1 MRTRFLKIGVLVLA
15 LSPLLARAQFG
26 SGIVY
31 DPTQAAHAIQQ
42 IEQGQ
47 NIFTNSVKLADNAI
61 ATYNLA
67 HQMAMSPQSLYQ
79 PFMSFSSVWMMVNQ
93 AANTYGNSQPWT
105 NSANTGVNASYA
117 YQQASV
123 PRIGQLNGYGN
134 LSLSGQQ
141 QIAAQGATS
150 DINDSVTASN
160 LQTLGTIRANSQQRQ
175 ADINALAAASN
186 STDPTQQT
194 ELATLQRINRALIL
208 QLMAQQEANQISQAN
223 TLQQIVSQKQ
233 QQDALKATFQQANQF
248 QSAYNAIA
256 PSYAGAAAAMRY
268 YPRPR
273 ARQTMN
279 LLNWITQACSSLTS
293 TVSPSVDAMGV
304 HICVALAT
312 IMLVWF
318 GVQEALASAQGGPG
332 FSMGKFLN
340 FFMLITFA
348 YAMVKFYDSSIP
360 GVGYSLRGFINGGA
374 QYLVSV
380 IGTDSVTSIQNT
392 LNQAQSTNGPG
403 IAKAM
408 MNPYFAIVYVVIQVL
423 IAALSAIVI
432 AIIAYGAIGSAVIG

>member
-1 MRTRFLKIGVLVLA
+1 MKHSFLKIA
-15 LSPLLARAQFG
+15 LIVSIAAPVAAHAQFG
-26 SGIVY
+26 SGVVF
-31 DPTQAAHAIQQ
+31 DPTQSAHAVQQ

-123 PRIGQLNGYGN
+123 PRTGQLNGYGN

-160 LQTLGTIRANSQQRQ
+160 LQTLGTIGANSKQRQ

-233 QQDALKATFQQANQF
+233 QQDSLKATFQQANQF
-248 QSAYNAIA
+248 QSGYNAVA

-268 YPRPR
+268 
-273 ARQTMN
+273 
-279 LLNWITQACSSLTS
+279 
-293 TVSPSVDAMGV
+293 
-304 HICVALAT
+304 
-312 IMLVWF
+312 
-318 GVQEALASAQGGPG
+318 
-332 FSMGKFLN
+332 
-340 FFMLITFA
+340 
-348 YAMVKFYDSSIP
+348 
-360 GVGYSLRGFINGGA
+360 
-374 QYLVSV
+374 
-380 IGTDSVTSIQNT
+380 
-392 LNQAQSTNGPG
+392 
-403 IAKAM
+403 
-408 MNPYFAIVYVVIQVL
+408 
-423 IAALSAIVI
+423 
-432 AIIAYGAIGSAVIG
+432 

>member
-1 MRTRFLKIGVLVLA
+1 MKAFFCEIPLIFMLTG
-15 LSPLLARAQFG
+15 LSFTAHAQFG

-31 DPTQAAHAIQQ
+31 DPTQSAHAIQQ

-105 NSANTGVNASYA
+105 NSVNTGMNASYA

-123 PRIGQLNGYGN
+123 PRTSQLNGYGS

-150 DINDSVTASN
+150 DLNDSVTASS

-175 ADINALAAASN
+175 ADINTLAAASN

-208 QLMAQQEANQISQAN
+208 QLMAQQEANQISQAYA
-223 TLQQIVSQKQ
+223 LQQIVAQKQ
-233 QQDALKATFQQANQF
+233 QQDALKTTFQQANQF
-248 QSAYNAIA
+248 QSGYASTA
-256 PSYAGAAAAMRY
+256 PSFAGAAAAMRY
-268 YPRPR
+268 
-273 ARQTMN
+273 
-279 LLNWITQACSSLTS
+279 
-293 TVSPSVDAMGV
+293 
-304 HICVALAT
+304 
-312 IMLVWF
+312 
-318 GVQEALASAQGGPG
+318 
-332 FSMGKFLN
+332 
-340 FFMLITFA
+340 
-348 YAMVKFYDSSIP
+348 
-360 GVGYSLRGFINGGA
+360 
-374 QYLVSV
+374 
-380 IGTDSVTSIQNT
+380 
-392 LNQAQSTNGPG
+392 
-403 IAKAM
+403 
-408 MNPYFAIVYVVIQVL
+408 
-423 IAALSAIVI
+423 
-432 AIIAYGAIGSAVIG
+432 

>member
-1 MRTRFLKIGVLVLA
+1 MKHFFLKIA
-15 LSPLLARAQFG
+15 LIVSIAAPVAAHAQFG
-26 SGIVY
+26 SGVVF
-31 DPTQAAHAIQQ
+31 DPTQSAHAVQQ

-123 PRIGQLNGYGN
+123 PRTGQLNGYGN

-233 QQDALKATFQQANQF
+233 QQDSLKATFQQANQF
-248 QSAYNAIA
+248 QSGYNAVA
-256 PSYAGAAAAMRY
+256 ASYAGAAAAMRY
-268 YPRPR
+268 
-273 ARQTMN
+273 
-279 LLNWITQACSSLTS
+279 
-293 TVSPSVDAMGV
+293 
-304 HICVALAT
+304 
-312 IMLVWF
+312 
-318 GVQEALASAQGGPG
+318 
-332 FSMGKFLN
+332 
-340 FFMLITFA
+340 
-348 YAMVKFYDSSIP
+348 
-360 GVGYSLRGFINGGA
+360 
-374 QYLVSV
+374 
-380 IGTDSVTSIQNT
+380 
-392 LNQAQSTNGPG
+392 
-403 IAKAM
+403 
-408 MNPYFAIVYVVIQVL
+408 
-423 IAALSAIVI
+423 
-432 AIIAYGAIGSAVIG
+432 